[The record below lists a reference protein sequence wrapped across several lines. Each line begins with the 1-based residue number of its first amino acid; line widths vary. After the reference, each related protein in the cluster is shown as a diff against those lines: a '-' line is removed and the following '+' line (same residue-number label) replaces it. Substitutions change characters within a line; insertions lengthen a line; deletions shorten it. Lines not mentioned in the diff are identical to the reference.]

1 MILLTVLTVVL
12 VLLLVAVLVAGL
24 VTISNTLHDIG
35 GDRVSYM
42 GENMHDHQSG
52 LAKVRW
58 GLRAI
63 ERHTAGIEPGVDR
76 VNGLLAATGE
86 GVGRV
91 EDGLDALLEAVE
103 RQGAR
108 P

>member
-12 VLLLVAVLVAGL
+12 ILALVAVLVAGL

-42 GENMHDHQSG
+42 GDRMHDRQSG

-63 ERHTAGIEPGVDR
+63 ERHTAVIGPGVAELNR
-76 VNGLLAATGE
+76 LLTTTGE
-86 GVGRV
+86 GLTEV
-91 EDGLDALLEAVE
+91 EADLDDLLEAVE
-103 RQGAR
+103 RQGAGR
-108 P
+108 